1 MLGAVYTRLSSSDAP
16 DCNGIVS
23 PGTIAECKATG
34 SKPSATAAGDAYTFG
49 ELGAMH
55 REAGSGQVEAH
66 PVPKSPHTVVTGIA
80 R

>member
-1 MLGAVYTRLSSSDAP
+1 
-16 DCNGIVS
+16 VS

-34 SKPSATAAGDAYTFG
+34 SKPSATAAGDADTFG

-55 REAGSGQVEAH
+55 REAGFGQVEAR